1 MSKYGSEITPYLDTF
16 HEASESLA
24 GSKWQQQEF
33 CHFSNYNRNDAIST
47 DAISFYANV
56 PIFDA
61 LNITED
67 KVNRDDQFTRET
79 AITQD
84 KFLDLV
90 NL

>member
-1 MSKYGSEITPYLDTF
+1 MKRLKVWRGQSDNNKNSAT
-16 HEASESLA
+16 
-24 GSKWQQQEF
+24 
-33 CHFSNYNRNDAIST
+33 FSNHNRNDAIST

>member
-1 MSKYGSEITPYLDTF
+1 MKRLKVWRGQSDNNKNSAT
-16 HEASESLA
+16 
-24 GSKWQQQEF
+24 
-33 CHFSNYNRNDAIST
+33 FSNYNRNDAIST

-79 AITQD
+79 VITQD

>member
-1 MSKYGSEITPYLDTF
+1 MKRLKVWRGQSDNNKNSAT
-16 HEASESLA
+16 
-24 GSKWQQQEF
+24 
-33 CHFSNYNRNDAIST
+33 FSNYNRNDAIST
-47 DAISFYANV
+47 DAISCYANV